1 MAQWEN
7 VQVQL
12 VDMPPIAQE
21 TSQNW
26 LWAALR
32 LSDALL
38 LVLDAG
44 DDDVLTEAEEVIEF
58 MRTNNVF
65 VKNEGERTFSE
76 KRALC
81 AATKSDLP
89 GAADRIELLREVI
102 GDRMDVVPV
111 SGLTGEGLDTL
122 ASRLFFDLLG
132 KIRVYTHPPGKKP
145 DFTEPFILDR
155 GTTVLGAAREIHK
168 EIAETLKY
176 ARVWGKGVF
185 DGQMVPRDH
194 VLNDGDIVVFYT

>member
-1 MAQWEN
+1 
-7 VQVQL
+7 
-12 VDMPPIAQE
+12 
-21 TSQNW
+21 
-26 LWAALR
+26 
-32 LSDALL
+32 
-38 LVLDAG
+38 
-44 DDDVLTEAEEVIEF
+44 

-65 VKNEGERTFSE
+65 IKNEGERTFSE
-76 KRALC
+76 KKVLC
-81 AATKSDLP
+81 AATKCDFP
-89 GAADRIELLREVI
+89 GAADRIGLLREVI
-102 GDRMDVVPV
+102 GDRMDIVPV
-111 SGLTGEGLDTL
+111 SGITGEGLETL

-132 KIRVYTHPPGKKP
+132 RIRVYTHPPGKKP
-145 DFTEPFILDR
+145 DFREPFILDK